1 MRDILAVDD
10 NKLNLSVIKDSLSDS
25 FNIIPVNSGFMAIK
39 YLQKKIPDLI
49 LLDINMPLLDGKETL
64 SLLKGNEQWKKIPV
78 MFLTS
83 DSSPQTEA
91 DCLAL
96 GADDFIPKPFVP
108 IVMKNRILRIL
119 ELHDLRTDL
128 EHQLSIKTKQ
138 LERASLNS
146 IMVIANIIDSKDKF
160 ASGHSVRVALSC

>member
-64 SLLKGNEQWKKIPV
+64 SLLKGNGKR
-78 MFLTS
+78 F
-83 DSSPQTEA
+83 
-91 DCLAL
+91 
-96 GADDFIPKPFVP
+96 
-108 IVMKNRILRIL
+108 R
-119 ELHDLRTDL
+119 
-128 EHQLSIKTKQ
+128 
-138 LERASLNS
+138 
-146 IMVIANIIDSKDKF
+146 
-160 ASGHSVRVALSC
+160 